1 MNDIVYFVKESKEN
15 EELRYS
21 LRSLKNFPHN
31 KVYFYGGC
39 PKYLRPDH
47 HIHVKQDQVNKW
59 QNVSK
64 MLRMACKNPHI
75 SADFWLF
82 NDDFFIMEKVTKPCN
97 YYCGDIYKRIVT
109 LEDKFSGITP
119 YSYELRQMAKELEC
133 MGCTTK
139 NYALHVPILINKQKM
154 IEVLNMTDCPMFR
167 TIYANYAKLGGI
179 EMNDVK
185 ITSVDKIYKG
195 GAYLSTEDK
204 AFNNGLVGQQIKD
217 HFPDRC
223 KYERS

>member
-1 MNDIVYFVKESKEN
+1 MQDIVYFVKDSPTN

-21 LRSLKNFPHN
+21 LRSLANFPHGR
-31 KVYFYGGC
+31 VWFYGGC
-39 PKYLRPDH
+39 PDGLKPDK
-47 HIHVKQDQVNKW
+47 HIYVKQDCENKW

-64 MLRMACKNPHI
+64 MLRMACKNTHI

-97 YYCGDIYKRIVT
+97 YYYGDIYKRIVT
-109 LEDKFSGITP
+109 LEDKFGGITP
-119 YSYELRQMAKELEC
+119 YSHELRQMAKELESI
-133 MGCTTK
+133 GCTTK
-139 NYALHVPILINKQKM
+139 NYALHVPIIINKQKM

-167 TIYANYAKLGGI
+167 TIYANYADIGGK

-185 ITSVDKIYKG
+185 ITSVNKIYKG

-204 AFNNGLVGQQIKD
+204 AFNDGLVGD
-217 HFPDRC
+217 HIRLKFPDKC
-223 KYERS
+223 KYEV

>member
-1 MNDIVYFVKESKEN
+1 MNDIVYFVKESREN

-21 LRSLKNFPHN
+21 LRSLQNFPHD

-39 PKYLRPDH
+39 PKSLCPDH
-47 HIHVKQDQVNKW
+47 HIHVKQDQENKW
-59 QNVSK
+59 QNVNK

-82 NDDFFIMEKVTKPCN
+82 NDDFFIMEKVTNPCN
-97 YYCGDIYKRIVT
+97 YYYGDIYKRIVT
-109 LEDKFSGITP
+109 LEDKFGGISP
-119 YSYELRQMAKELEC
+119 YSAELRQMAKELES

-154 IEVLNMTDCPMFR
+154 IEVLNMTECPMLR
-167 TIYANYAKLGGI
+167 TIYANYAEIDGK

-195 GAYLSTEDK
+195 GTYLSTEDK
-204 AFNNGLVGQQIKD
+204 AFNNGLVGQQIRDK
-217 HFPDRC
+217 FPDRC